1 MKKSALFLVAL
12 LCMALLSA
20 SCFAGDKII
29 PVEQLPAAA
38 QQFVKTNF
46 PNAKISFA
54 TKDAEFIGTKYEAR
68 LADWTEIN
76 FDKKGEWDKV
86 DCQMNSV
93 PEALVPAAIAE
104 YVKTNFDGTVITK
117 IDKERYGYDIEL
129 SNSLELKFN
138 KKGQVMEIDDWKTI

>member
-12 LCMALLSA
+12 LCMTFLSA

-46 PNAKISFA
+46 PDAKISFV
-54 TKDAEFIGTKYEAR
+54 TKDTEFIGTKYEVR
-68 LADWTEIN
+68 LADGTEIN

-138 KKGQVMEIDDWKTI
+138 KKGQVMEIDD

>member
-68 LADWTEIN
+68 LAD
-76 FDKKGEWDKV
+76 
-86 DCQMNSV
+86 
-93 PEALVPAAIAE
+93 
-104 YVKTNFDGTVITK
+104 
-117 IDKERYGYDIEL
+117 
-129 SNSLELKFN
+129 
-138 KKGQVMEIDDWKTI
+138 

>member
-104 YVKTNFDGTVITK
+104 YVKTNFAGTKIVK
-117 IDKERYGYDIEL
+117 IDKEHGGYEVEL
-129 SNSLELKFN
+129 SNDIELKFN
-138 KKGQVMEIDDWKTI
+138 QSGALVGMDD